1 MLRICALNESG
12 SDTESDS
19 NAPQAEPREA
29 QEAHLLD
36 LYNSALQSI
45 VQGADSK
52 ARKTLLQITGSDIFQ
67 QPPGGATD
75 EQIHKTLRYN
85 VHKNMGESFAN
96 VGEWAKAEE
105 HYFQASLLD
114 PGDVTLWFSLAGVC
128 VKLEH
133 LFMCRAALDQGLMC
147 SPLHL
152 PCLNNVIKVNFKL
165 CDNLACLSYCGKALK
180 RDPSHHLQ
188 EQGLPGDAIP
198 PGFVR
203 RHQVRVCACGEGG
216 VQLPPP

>member
-85 VHKNMGESFAN
+85 VHKNMEESFAN
-96 VGEWAKAEE
+96 FGEWAKAEK

-114 PGDVTLWFSLAGVC
+114 PGDLTLLSTWRCHSSRI
-128 VKLEH
+128 
-133 LFMCRAALDQGLMC
+133 RAATPSSCVCLWRGRCATTAPLTPHPDSRST
-147 SPLHL
+147 SP
-152 PCLNNVIKVNFKL
+152 
-165 CDNLACLSYCGKALK
+165 
-180 RDPSHHLQ
+180 
-188 EQGLPGDAIP
+188 
-198 PGFVR
+198 
-203 RHQVRVCACGEGG
+203 
-216 VQLPPP
+216 